1 LGAIGRVL
9 VRFGE
14 AHWNDK
20 KGENYPR
27 LVSNAKDRSIVGR
40 GGMGAKPR
48 PCWRLSPL
56 NMGESMIIVI
66 RLVITVVFGFLW
78 WWVYNRVGAGL
89 EYLMILGSVLAVCVC
104 CCRAGEPQREW
115 SWDVYVT
122 CIYRCWLATLVLMVA
137 LFIIGV
143 LVVLFM
149 TGAPPT
155 GVVLTD
161 ILLAAIGAPLF
172 VRLICCVYE

>member
-1 LGAIGRVL
+1 MI
-9 VRFGE
+9 
-14 AHWNDK
+14 
-20 KGENYPR
+20 
-27 LVSNAKDRSIVGR
+27 NA
-40 GGMGAKPR
+40 
-48 PCWRLSPL
+48 
-56 NMGESMIIVI
+56 I

-104 CCRAGEPQREW
+104 CCKGGEPQREW
-115 SWDVYVT
+115 NWNVYVT
-122 CIYRCWLATLVLMVA
+122 CIRRCGLATLVLMVA

-149 TGAPPT
+149 TSAPPG
-155 GVVLTD
+155 GVVLTN

-172 VRLICCVYE
+172 VRFICCAYE